1 MIIHSPTLNALFT
14 IVSTGC
20 RNRHGEGLWPAD
32 ETFGEGRER
41 GRERGGGGGGGRGG
55 GGGGGGGGMVVAT
68 FAFLVFGTPFFLFAG
83 LVVSSVLLVMVAT
96 LRGGGLEAFVTTGLL
111 LAAAPWL

>member
-1 MIIHSPTLNALFT
+1 
-14 IVSTGC
+14 
-20 RNRHGEGLWPAD
+20 
-32 ETFGEGRER
+32 
-41 GRERGGGGGGGRGG
+41 
-55 GGGGGGGGMVVAT
+55 MVVAT